1 MLSAMS
7 SSFSTYQYQHT
18 GAASRSSRRWWAIGG
33 LLLVGLGVLVLAP
46 PVFPLGIIVWVVAW
60 VVYGTAPKHL
70 KIGSRYLICGEHIVY
85 YGNVKRVTWAKTKDR
100 LTLRLMNGTDFVLE
114 RDKFPTGA
122 RREPK
127 ITHNKTVKFENVS
140 RKLMTHIQMARPD
153 VEVLSP

>member
-7 SSFSTYQYQHT
+7 SSLSTYKYQHA
-18 GAASRSSRRWWAIGG
+18 GAALRSRRRWWAIGV
-33 LLLVGLGVLVLAP
+33 LLLVGLGVFVLAP
-46 PVFPLGIIVWVVAW
+46 PAFPFGIAAWVVAW

-70 KIGSRYLICGEHIVY
+70 LVGSRYLICGEHIVY
-85 YGNVKRVTWAKTKDR
+85 YGNVQRVTWAKTKDR

-127 ITHNKTVKFENVS
+127 ITQNKTARFEKVS
-140 RKLMTHIQMARPD
+140 RKLMAHIQMARPD